1 MTDNTQ
7 NQQHLQENQD
17 NQQQFQKKDKSEG
30 GQVSGV
36 ALAVQHWENVLRDDD
51 ATDTAKSNA
60 ASGLARLAQ
69 DEEQRRAGK
78 IHQMDRRELLAEI
91 ARAREALGDLGG

>member
-7 NQQHLQENQD
+7 NKQHFQENQD
-17 NQQQFQKKDKSEG
+17 NLPEFQKKDASGE

-36 ALAVQHWENVLRDDD
+36 ALAVQHWESVLRDDN

-91 ARAREALGDLGG
+91 ARTREALGDLGC